1 MPSNLCRAAVI
12 ASLAAGIGACAST
25 SADPF
30 AALKAER
37 GIFASPY
44 VAPEV
49 SKGPVGPEPE
59 GALRF
64 RRPWLEGLHYPGR
77 GRVALDRNGN
87 LVRLSRADA
96 NILRQRQEA
105 VRRHV
110 ERQQHQ
116 QPGGAGPVTPPPPLT
131 PPPVPTPAPATPAL
145 EP

>member
-1 MPSNLCRAAVI
+1 MPTNLRRAAMI
-12 ASLAAGIGACAST
+12 ASLAAGLGACAST
-25 SADPF
+25 STDPF

-44 VAPEV
+44 IAPEMR
-49 SKGPVGPEPE
+49 KGPVGPEPE

-96 NILRQRQEA
+96 NILRQRHEA
-105 VRRHV
+105 VLRHV
-110 ERQQHQ
+110 ERQQQ
-116 QPGGAGPVTPPPPLT
+116 GGAGPVMPPPLA
-131 PPPVPTPAPATPAL
+131 PLPPAPAPAPAPAAPAI